1 VGGGPWWWFVEF
13 CGLYL
18 LRLVW
23 FVYEC
28 PRCEVWDYVVCEFG
42 MFVFMFWCHLCISL
56 FLLCLLFYICIDIF
70 YYYYV

>member
-1 VGGGPWWWFVEF
+1 MWGGPWCWCVEF

-28 PRCEVWDYVVCEFG
+28 PRCEVWDYVVCEF
-42 MFVFMFWCHLCISL
+42 VCSCLCFGVPCVL
-56 FLLCLLFYICIDIF
+56 VYLFYV
-70 YYYYV
+70 YYFVCVSI